1 MVAELLRT
9 TSDDEAFDRGCEG
22 ATNLFLEKLAVLNY
36 LLEAHLGVA
45 RKKGEDGAMAIKQQR
60 DIEKYLVEQ
69 LGQDAARELFAR
81 QSELLDELIAGTS
94 GKSKNQMETL
104 EQTILPRIA
113 LFKALNEQAISSEE
127 ATKLMRGY
135 MMDVVAAQ
143 KHASTAG
150 MQVVPGFFTIY
161 KRVFLRVMGT
171 SDLWESTQSH
181 GRDFFDAR
189 ITKCL
194 WHDACVENGCAVL
207 CPLFCDVDDVNYGG
221 LRKMGFSRTK
231 TLGYGGDC
239 CDFHFYRMK

>member
-1 MVAELLRT
+1 MPNCFARQATTMPLLGDTRA
-9 TSDDEAFDRGCEG
+9 SAI
-22 ATNLFLEKLAVLNY
+22 LFLKKLTVLNY
-36 LLEAHLGVA
+36 LLEAYLSVA
-45 RKKGEDGAMAIKQQR
+45 RKKGEDGAMAIKQQG
-60 DIEKYLVEQ
+60 DIEKYLVER
-69 LGQDAARELFAR
+69 LGQDAASELFTR

-94 GKSKNQMETL
+94 DKSKNQMETL

-113 LFKALNEQAISSEE
+113 LFKALNEQVSSSEE
-127 ATKLMRGY
+127 VTELMRGY

-143 KHASTAG
+143 KHAFTAG
-150 MQVVPGFFTIY
+150 MQVVPGFFVIY

-181 GRDFFDAR
+181 GCDFFDAR

-194 WHDACVENGCAVL
+194 WHDACVENGCPEL

-231 TLGYGGDC
+231 TLGYGGNC
-239 CDFHFYRMK
+239 CDFHFYRKG